1 MLDIKLIREK
11 PDYVRENLKR
21 RGDPEKLEMLDRLI
35 ECDREWRKNLTE
47 LNELRHQRRKITNEI
62 AQLKRKGEEITDK
75 IEAARKIDAEIE
87 VLEKKVRELEEKVS
101 YYLMRIPNLLHE
113 SVPYG
118 VDENDNVTVKTWGEI
133 P

>member
-47 LNELRHQRRKITNEI
+47 LNELDIR
-62 AQLKRKGEEITDK
+62 EE
-75 IEAARKIDAEIE
+75 R
-87 VLEKKVRELEEKVS
+87 LR
-101 YYLMRIPNLLHE
+101 MRLP
-113 SVPYG
+113 S
-118 VDENDNVTVKTWGEI
+118 
-133 P
+133 

>member
-62 AQLKRKGEEITDK
+62 AQLKKKGEEITDK
-75 IEAARKIDAEIE
+75 IEAAKKIDAEIE

-101 YYLMRIPNLLHE
+101 YYLMRIP
-113 SVPYG
+113 
-118 VDENDNVTVKTWGEI
+118 TVSYTHLTL
-133 P
+133 PTN